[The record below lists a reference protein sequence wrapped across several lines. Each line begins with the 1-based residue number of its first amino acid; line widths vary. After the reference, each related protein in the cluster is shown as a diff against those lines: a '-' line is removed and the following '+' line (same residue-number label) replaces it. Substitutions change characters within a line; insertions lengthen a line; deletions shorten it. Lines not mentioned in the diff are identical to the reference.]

1 MLGDDM
7 GRMAGT
13 GTSESRRSPFSHPES
28 IKMSL
33 CSTASLSTSTPK
45 EELFHF
51 SKWFSDLPW
60 NHCLS

>member
-13 GTSESRRSPFSHPES
+13 GTSESRHRPFSHPES
-28 IKMSL
+28 IKISL
-33 CSTASLSTSTPK
+33 CSTASLPTSTLK

-51 SKWFSDLPW
+51 SEWFSDLPL
-60 NHCLS
+60 NHGLS